1 MAANTIRSVEQEPSQ
16 PNRPSALEAAKDSLP
31 PFQIQTRTSRL
42 KLRRITSPQECQHVD
57 CLPNT
62 ERCSSARKQDKV
74 PFEEMIHLEKAIAK
88 PSAAPITV
96 DSQDACLLPL
106 PTRIA
111 FVGNYLPRECGIA
124 TFTTDLCTALADEYG
139 KDRLFA
145 IPVNDPDSH
154 YEYPEQVRLEL
165 TEEDV
170 TSYER
175 AADFLNFNGNDLVCM
190 QHEYGIY
197 GGTAGSYILT
207 LLRKL
212 KMPLVTT
219 LHTVLRQPDANQRG
233 VLEEIARLSDRLVV
247 MIELAAELLRD
258 VYGIPGGKID
268 VIPHG
273 VPDMAFMDP
282 NYFKDRFGTEG
293 KSVLLTFG
301 LLSPNKGIENV
312 IRALPAILAK
322 HPNVVYIVSGVT
334 HPHIRRR
341 DGERYREELHAL
353 ARELGVSSQLIL
365 NNRFVSAEELI
376 EHVGAADIY
385 ITPYRQEAQ
394 VVSGTLA
401 IALGAG
407 KAIVSTP
414 YWHAKELLANKRG
427 VLVPFD
433 DPHAIAESVISL
445 LENDAERH
453 AMRKR
458 AYLYSRATTWS
469 KTARAY
475 MACFQRARFER
486 SLQPRPAQQAGIT
499 VCTSDEL
506 PVPNPAH
513 MFNMTDDTGIL
524 QHAIFSVPNT
534 REGYTTDDNARAL
547 IVSNCLNETATYPS
561 SEFKKLA
568 HRYLAF
574 LWLAFS
580 PESGRFRNF
589 LGYDRRWLEGVGS
602 EDSHGRAL
610 WALGSVLGHS
620 QDAGLRG
627 ASGRLFEAAVPAA
640 LTLTSPRAWA
650 FSILGLQAY
659 LDWFP
664 GDRTI
669 QGARNFLAN
678 RLLDIYERSRTE
690 TWHWF
695 EKSLTYS
702 NARLSQAL
710 ILAGW
715 RGENEKMIAM
725 GLESLEWLV
734 AAQHRGDEEIF
745 VPIGS
750 SGFFAEGHEIA
761 RFDQQPVE
769 ACATISA
776 CLEAY
781 NLTRENRWLEEAQRI
796 FLWFLGK
803 NDLRVHLYD
812 EQTGGCR
819 DGLHPDRV
827 NENEGA
833 ESTLSF
839 LMALLEMQRAK
850 VTSADELH
858 QEMSVTY

>member
-1 MAANTIRSVEQEPSQ
+1 MSVHEMTQPEDPAGRGVSVPLPSIELQ
-16 PNRPSALEAAKDSLP
+16 APS
-31 PFQIQTRTSRL
+31 
-42 KLRRITSPQECQHVD
+42 V
-57 CLPNT
+57 
-62 ERCSSARKQDKV
+62 
-74 PFEEMIHLEKAIAK
+74 
-88 PSAAPITV
+88 
-96 DSQDACLLPL
+96 PL

-124 TFTTDLCTALADEYG
+124 TFTADLCTALTNEYG
-139 KDRLFA
+139 PERLFA

-154 YEYPEQVRLEL
+154 YDYPEQVRLEL
-165 TEEDV
+165 EQEDV
-170 TSYER
+170 ASYER
-175 AADFLNFNGNDLVCM
+175 AADFLNFNGNDLVCL

-197 GGTAGSYILT
+197 GGNAGGHILM

-219 LHTVLRQPDANQRG
+219 LHTVLRLPDANQRA
-233 VLEEIARLSDRLVV
+233 VLEEIAALSDRLVV
-247 MIELAAELLRD
+247 MSELAAELLRD
-258 VYGIPGGKID
+258 VYSVPGEKID

-273 VPDMAFMDP
+273 VPEMHFMDP

-312 IRALPAILAK
+312 IRALPAILAQ

-341 DGERYREELHAL
+341 EGERYRNELQAL
-353 ARELGVSSQLIL
+353 AEELGVSSQLIL
-365 NNRFVSAEELI
+365 NNRFVNAEELI

-407 KAIVSTP
+407 KAIISTP
-414 YWHAKELLANKRG
+414 YWHAKELLAEERG
-427 VLVPFD
+427 VIVPFD
-433 DPHAIAESVISL
+433 DPGSIANSVLRL

-458 AYLYSRATTWS
+458 AYLYSRGTTWPR
-469 KTARAY
+469 TARAY
-475 MACFQRARFER
+475 MASFQRARFER
-486 SLQPRPAQQAGIT
+486 SLRPRPAQK
-499 VCTSDEL
+499 DEL
-506 PVPNPAH
+506 ALRESNELPELNVTH
-513 MFNMTDDTGIL
+513 LLSMTDDTGML

-547 IVSNCLNETATYPS
+547 ILSNVLNEATLYDS
-561 SEFKKLA
+561 SVDYAKLS

-574 LWLAFS
+574 LWLAFHS
-580 PESGRFRNF
+580 DTGRFRNF
-589 LGYDRRWLEGVGS
+589 LGYDRKWLEDVGS

-610 WALGSVLGHS
+610 WALGTVLGHS
-620 QDAGLRG
+620 RDAGMRG
-627 ASGRLFEAAVPAA
+627 AAGRLFEAAMPAS
-640 LTLTSPRAWA
+640 LTFTSPRAWA
-650 FSILGLQAY
+650 FSILGMQAY

-664 GDRTI
+664 GDRTV
-669 QGARNFLAN
+669 QGARNLLAN
-678 RLLDIYERSRTE
+678 RLLDIYERSCSG
-690 TWHWF
+690 TWQWF
-695 EKSLTYS
+695 EKSLSYS

-710 ILAGW
+710 ILAGS
-715 RGENEKMIAM
+715 RSGNRKMIAT
-725 GLESLEWLV
+725 GIESLEWLV

-750 SGFFAEGHEIA
+750 NGFFTEGKEKA

-769 ACATISA
+769 ACATMCA
-776 CLEAY
+776 CIETY
-781 NLTRENRWLEEAQRI
+781 RLTHETRWIEEAQRI
-796 FLWFLGK
+796 FRWFLGK
-803 NDLRVHLYD
+803 NDLQVPLYD
-812 EQTGGCR
+812 AATGGCR

-827 NENEGA
+827 NENQGA

-839 LMALLEMQRAK
+839 LMALLALRGETVANA
-850 VTSADELH
+850 TEHH
-858 QEMSVTY
+858 QEMSVYL